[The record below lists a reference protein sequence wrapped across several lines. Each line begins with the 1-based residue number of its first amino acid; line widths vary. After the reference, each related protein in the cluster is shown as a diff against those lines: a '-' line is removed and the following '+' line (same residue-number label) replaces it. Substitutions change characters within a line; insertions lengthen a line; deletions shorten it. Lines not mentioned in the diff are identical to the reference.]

1 MTTTAPEP
9 AVPPVDAAP
18 RADRGGA
25 LSFATVGA
33 IFGGLL
39 VLGLA
44 LGFVIHRSYVGFER
58 AAAHHVPPDTSLV
71 VRWDVEKVSLFE
83 PTRRFL
89 LPLLDFPHVLPVP
102 PPKAGAQ
109 AGKPLPV
116 TRRDRFAE
124 RSGTMLGR
132 DLREVVALFGPGEHD
147 WAVVL
152 GGSFAPGD
160 LVAAVEQT
168 LAEEGRTARVVGPE
182 RLVTGGVSLGR
193 ASDGVVVIASSSE
206 RLEAALA
213 PRAPLPDVPREGAGA
228 LRLGPGRTGLPAG
241 VVEELGSLGHV
252 RGVTGAARWGS
263 PLALELEVEF
273 EGNPPAD
280 AKERIRALAARLL
293 GPDLARLE
301 RENAPISVQSAG
313 NQTLRIRVLL
323 DDPALER
330 LVKRAADAVERG
342 VGPRAGAGNG
352 L

>member
-1 MTTTAPEP
+1 
-9 AVPPVDAAP
+9 
-18 RADRGGA
+18 
-25 LSFATVGA
+25 VGA

-39 VLGLA
+39 VLGLT

-116 TRRDRFAE
+116 TRRDRFADK
-124 RSGTMLGR
+124 SGTMLGR
-132 DLREVVALFGPGEHD
+132 DLREVVALFGPGERD

-152 GGSFAPGD
+152 AGSFAAGD
-160 LVAAVEQT
+160 PMPAVERT
-168 LAEEGRTARVVGPE
+168 LAEEGRTARALGPD

-193 ASDGVVVIASSSE
+193 ASDGVVVLASSPD

-213 PRAPLPDVPREGAGA
+213 IRAPLPGVPREGAGA
-228 LRLGPGRTGLPAG
+228 LRLGPARGGVPAG
-241 VVEELGSLGHV
+241 VVEALAALGDV
-252 RGVTGAARWGS
+252 RAVTGAAHWGS
-263 PLALELEVEF
+263 PLAVELDVEF
-273 EGNPPAD
+273 AGAPPAD
-280 AKERIRALAARLL
+280 AGERIRALAARLL

-301 RENAPISVQSAG
+301 RENAPLSVQSAG
-313 NQTLRIRVLL
+313 NQSLRIRLLL
-323 DDPALER
+323 DDPALEG
-330 LVKRAADAVERG
+330 LGKRAADAVMQA